1 MLTLDPWGGAEDVDE
16 EEVCGQDGGQVPD
29 ELVRGGRD
37 LEVANNIETVMF
49 TKKLTK
55 SGPLRLVSGVT
66 CEASVFNCGG
76 VQRNTSCWR
85 VTITL
90 I

>member
-37 LEVANNIETVMF
+37 LEVTKNTV
-49 TKKLTK
+49 TVVL
-55 SGPLRLVSGVT
+55 S
-66 CEASVFNCGG
+66 
-76 VQRNTSCWR
+76 
-85 VTITL
+85 
-90 I
+90 